1 MQELARGRREAIEPL
16 YRRHATLIFKL
27 AVRSLEPEA
36 ADDLVQDV
44 FQAVWQHAG
53 TFDSRK
59 GTFHGWV
66 SQIAHFRIVNELRRR
81 RRRPQA
87 EPDPDQLLLF
97 TLPGSEPEPS
107 EAAWRDYR
115 ISSLHLALAELDPA
129 HQQALILAFIEGFTH
144 EEVASLLNL
153 PLGTVKSRIRFGLQ
167 KLRATLGPV
176 IGPSLKRALGA
187 SMVSSPSKSTE

>member
-1 MQELARGRREAIEPL
+1 MSSIDCEADAKLMEELARGRREAIEPL
-16 YRRHATLIFKL
+16 YRRHATLIFRA

-36 ADDLVQDV
+36 ADDLVQEV

-66 SQIAHFRIVNELRRR
+66 LQIAHFRVVNELRRR

-87 EPDPDQLLLF
+87 EPDPDHLLLF

-107 EAAWRDYR
+107 EAAWREYR
-115 ISSLHLALAELDPA
+115 ISSLPLALAELDAA
-129 HQQALILAFIEGFTH
+129 HQQALILAFIEGFPH
-144 EEVASLLNL
+144 EQVAGLLNL
-153 PLGTVKSRIRFGLQ
+153 PLGTVKSQI
-167 KLRATLGPV
+167 
-176 IGPSLKRALGA
+176 
-187 SMVSSPSKSTE
+187 